1 MPVPGYAEF
10 VDSEGNPIEGSV
22 QVAGREGMVEIQEFD
37 HDVRIPTDEAKG
49 ELMGVR
55 QHRPATLTKP
65 YDKASPLLY
74 DALCNGETL
83 QEVKVHWYTIN
94 KTGEEVEY
102 FTHTL
107 KEAKISKI
115 QSFMPE
121 TKNPQ
126 KEQFGHHE
134 RVHILYSKITWLF
147 QDGNIEYTDA
157 WTAER

>member
-10 VDSEGNPIEGSV
+10 KDSEGNPIEGSV
-22 QVAGREGMVEIQEFD
+22 QVGGREGMVEVQEFS
-37 HDVRIPTDEAKG
+37 HTVRIPTDEAKG

-55 QHRPATLTKP
+55 QHRPATLVKP
-65 YDKASPLLY
+65 QDKASPLLF

-83 QEVKVHWYTIN
+83 QEVIFHWFTID

-107 KEAKISKI
+107 EEAKISDI
-115 QSFMPE
+115 ETFMPP
-121 TKNPQ
+121 TKDPQ

-134 RVHILYSKITWLF
+134 RVSILYSKMTWLF
-147 QDGNIEYTDA
+147 QEGNIEYTDS